1 MAWLLPEGGPFNVP
15 GADTCCWPGFV
26 FELGATGTAAGSVGD
41 NLGAAT
47 VAVAPPVL
55 GGTTIS
61 AAGGHEALDSM
72 TSDDSGGDGRYGML
86 EARVLLAWHGDAGN
100 CQMRYDMRVRKAD
113 I

>member
-15 GADTCCWPGFV
+15 GADTGCWPGFV
-26 FELGATGTAAGSVGD
+26 FELGATGTVAGSEGD
-41 NLGAAT
+41 NVGAVT

-61 AAGGHEALDSM
+61 VAGGHEALDSIS
-72 TSDDSGGDGRYGML
+72 SDDGSDDRRCGML
-86 EARVLLAWHGDAGN
+86 DACVLLAWHGDAGN
-100 CQMRYDMRVRKAD
+100 GQIRYDMRVRKAD